1 MRDFSEC
8 KRIVIKVGTSTLTYP
23 NGKLNLRR
31 IDALCR
37 VISDLKNQGKEMV
50 LVSSGAIGVGVER
63 LKLPKKPDDICGRQ
77 AAAAVGQTLLMEIY
91 NKIFTE
97 YGCVAGQLLLTKD
110 VLDKPVMKENAQN
123 TFEQLLDFGV
133 VPIVNENDSISV
145 DEIKFG
151 DNDHLSGLVA
161 QLIDAD
167 LLILLT
173 DIDGLYN
180 KDPKRFDD
188 AIRIATVKDLSEKIE
203 EGLSSETGKLGTG
216 GILTK
221 VHAARICAQRG
232 ISAVIANG
240 ENPSVLYDVLEGKDV
255 GTFFEGERV

>member
-1 MRDFSEC
+1 MRNLRNC
-8 KRIVIKVGTSTLTYP
+8 QRIVVKVGTSTLTYP

-31 IDALCR
+31 IDGLCR
-37 VISDLKNQGKEMV
+37 VIGDLKNQGKEMV

-63 LKLPKKPDDICGRQ
+63 LKLPKKPDDVCGRQ
-77 AAAAVGQTLLMEIY
+77 ASAAVGQSLLMEIY
-91 NKIFTE
+91 NKCFTE

-110 VLDKPVMKENAQN
+110 VLDKPAMKRNAQN
-123 TFEQLLDFGV
+123 TFEQLLYLGAI
-133 VPIVNENDSISV
+133 PIVNENDSISV
-145 DEIKFG
+145 EEIKFG
-151 DNDHLSGLVA
+151 DNDHLSALVA
-161 QLIDAD
+161 QLIGAD
-167 LLILLT
+167 LLVILT
-173 DIDGLYN
+173 DIDGLYD

-203 EGLSSETGKLGTG
+203 EGLSSETGTLGTG

-232 ISAVIANG
+232 ISTVIANG
-240 ENPSVLYDVLEGKDV
+240 EMPAVLYDILEGKDV